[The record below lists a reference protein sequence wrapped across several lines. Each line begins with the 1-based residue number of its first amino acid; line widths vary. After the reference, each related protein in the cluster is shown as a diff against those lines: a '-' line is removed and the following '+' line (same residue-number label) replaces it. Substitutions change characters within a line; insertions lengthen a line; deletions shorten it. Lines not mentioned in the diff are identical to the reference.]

1 MTLPLF
7 VQWFKLHRDLFSQ
20 VPNAHMIFVA
30 PMQWAEAVSS
40 LASWGSRH
48 SPTAALTQLICI
60 SPQFAAWVAWHNLI
74 AAFDAFAV
82 DDTVC
87 PIAFA
92 QPLQPHVR
100 VWDSVSLV
108 TLQVIGLGT
117 FERGVGCLDF
127 SKAVRQ
133 MLILEFN
140 WFVWPF
146 WMWLPCWPALVLKLR

>member
-1 MTLPLF
+1 M
-7 VQWFKLHRDLFSQ
+7 
-20 VPNAHMIFVA
+20 A
-30 PMQWAEAVSS
+30 S
-40 LASWGSRH
+40 L
-48 SPTAALTQLICI
+48 
-60 SPQFAAWVAWHNLI
+60 
-74 AAFDAFAV
+74 DAFAA

-133 MLILEFN
+133 MLLLGYITDLSDPSECDCLADLL
-140 WFVWPF
+140 WYYKRVSKVSVYSIKT
-146 WMWLPCWPALVLKLR
+146 ADERGEKQKLQL